1 MKFSETIQHSDPHL
15 VVSHRHEKWIT
26 GSDHPPYSQRAIDF
40 AQAQL
45 GKPDRKREGTLSASS
60 LGDCERYQQFVY
72 LGMPKLLPDA
82 KGAARMANGTFMHLR
97 WQMEGLTEGWLT
109 FAEMPVGENEYHLS
123 GTMDGILYDESVLE
137 LKSTNSNGFS
147 RVMAFG
153 PLIPHM
159 YQMATYL
166 LCTGRTSGVFIYENK
181 DNQEYTEIVLS
192 RDQLPML
199 GVRKQAE
206 ALRATIEGQR
216 LMEPLEDCI
225 DHKGWKYNSCPFR
238 DRCLGIREW
247 GEVG

>member
-1 MKFSETIQHSDPHL
+1 MKFPETIQHSAPHL

-109 FAEMPVGENEYHLS
+109 F
-123 GTMDGILYDESVLE
+123 
-137 LKSTNSNGFS
+137 
-147 RVMAFG
+147 
-153 PLIPHM
+153 
-159 YQMATYL
+159 
-166 LCTGRTSGVFIYENK
+166 
-181 DNQEYTEIVLS
+181 
-192 RDQLPML
+192 
-199 GVRKQAE
+199 
-206 ALRATIEGQR
+206 
-216 LMEPLEDCI
+216 
-225 DHKGWKYNSCPFR
+225 
-238 DRCLGIREW
+238 
-247 GEVG
+247 